1 MDQLAVKCRK
11 GLMCI
16 LENEALFLLAA
27 FLLRGILFV
36 DTLKWHMEDLTRLYT
51 YVLCPWGG
59 ALIGLRLARLGQK
72 KSGSEMPVLFLL
84 FIWITVPLLWRFG
97 PTFNNIVTDIGYA
110 IVFFGVYASI
120 REREETVRE
129 RRLLE
134 MGVLFTVLSI
144 IWCGLLLYCAVTG
157 KQIGEDTGGLPFG
170 VFRGFLFAGIH
181 YNSVGMMAIGC
192 LFMSMALFA
201 CGKRALLRAAGA
213 AGAVLA
219 ALVIILS
226 QSRTSRY
233 AMLIALA
240 FGAFMKMWVWPGMK
254 NGGIRKILAVLCA
267 AMVLAGGY
275 ALSGLITRAAL
286 AHYEKL
292 AGQTGTQTGQT
303 AESVQES
310 ETQNGEGILQGVAE
324 TMVASAAAES
334 NMTGKSREAVDAT
347 FSDRTNIWRNLFDLW
362 RGDLKKMLM
371 GRGVGNTGRLIA
383 HDTIHEAEG
392 SAAVHNTYLQ
402 FMADFGLI
410 GFMLQAAFLLCILP
424 RLFRGVSYGAEH
436 GESGLLSMG
445 MLVVAVL
452 LIGLMESAP
461 LGQMTPTNLVLYP
474 ALAFLTAKGETL
486 VKQK

>member
-36 DTLKWHMEDLTRLYT
+36 DTLKWHMEGLTRLYT

-84 FIWITVPLLWRFG
+84 FVWIVVPLLWRFG

-110 IVFFGVYASI
+110 MVFFGLYASI
-120 REREETVRE
+120 REREENVRE

-134 MGVLFTVLSI
+134 MGVLFTVLSV
-144 IWCGLLLYCAVTG
+144 IWCGLLVYCAVTG
-157 KQIGEDTGGLPFG
+157 KQFGEDTGGLPFG

-201 CGKRALLRAAGA
+201 CGKAVLLRAAGA

-286 AHYEKL
+286 AHYVKL
-292 AGQTGTQTGQT
+292 SGQT
-303 AESVQES
+303 AENVQES
-310 ETQNGEGILQGVAE
+310 GVQNEAGILQNVAE
-324 TMVASAAAES
+324 TMVVSAAAES
-334 NMTGKSREAVDAT
+334 QMTGKSREAVDAT

-362 RGDLKKMLM
+362 RGDLKKMLI
-371 GRGVGNTGRLIA
+371 GRGVGNTGSLIA
-383 HDTIHEAEG
+383 HDTIHEADG
-392 SAAVHNTYLQ
+392 TAAVHNTYLQ
-402 FMADFGLI
+402 FIADFGLI
-410 GFMLQAAFLLCILP
+410 GFILQAAFLLCILP
-424 RLFRGVSYGAEH
+424 RLFRGVCYGAGH